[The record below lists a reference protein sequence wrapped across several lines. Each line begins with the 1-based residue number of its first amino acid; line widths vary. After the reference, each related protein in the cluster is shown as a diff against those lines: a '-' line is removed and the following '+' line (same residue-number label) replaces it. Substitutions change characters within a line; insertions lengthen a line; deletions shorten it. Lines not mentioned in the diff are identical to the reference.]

1 MDLTF
6 GSKNW
11 TLTPSEPKKNEWTS
25 ELNQVH
31 SKSTTIHNK
40 QKIFFDNN
48 FKKWNIFYQQ
58 AFFGVSPINKWSQTT
73 QEHFFFHKN
82 LYRNIQKLTYIIAV
96 ILYQPCIEIYGLLSF
111 ECVIYWS
118 IHHRVQ
124 KKNLMPPMLL
134 SFYLHPFIPA
144 FIIVIK
150 IVWTSGT
157 IGTYNVPLEFK
168 VRL

>member
-124 KKNLMPPMLL
+124 KKIFDASYAPKFLPSSIHSSIHYCNKNSLD
-134 SFYLHPFIPA
+134 FRHYWYI
-144 FIIVIK
+144 
-150 IVWTSGT
+150 
-157 IGTYNVPLEFK
+157 
-168 VRL
+168 